1 MGACVCWRAEV
12 VFFDDKIDPVSE
24 RFELKVMKSTA
35 QPWMSRV
42 FSLFIGNLLVL
53 TFGLG
58 SLLGQG
64 VQPKVSLLGVP
75 GISTIAGSANSGYSG
90 DGAAATL
97 ATFSNAY
104 GLTLDSAGNIYIA
117 DSQNYVVRVVNT
129 QNTAIT
135 VAGVAI
141 QPGNIATVA
150 GNGSEGNSGNGGLA
164 TSAQVGWL
172 SAVAVDGNGN
182 IFVADEEFG
191 FIHKITSNGNM
202 TIVAGSGNQY
212 CEYGGGSNGD
222 GGPATSATIGCPYGV
237 AVDSIGNIY
246 ISDTYGGRIR
256 IVNTQGIISTIA
268 GSTASGCDNVQ
279 ASGDG
284 GPATS
289 AVLDCPI
296 GVHADASGNV
306 YFADL
311 YGNTVRVVNMQSS
324 AITVAG
330 VTIQPGNIDHI
341 AGNGTGGYSGDGGP
355 AISAQLSYPW
365 DAVMDSVGNVYI
377 SDSEND
383 VIRKVD
389 TNGNITTFAGVAGS
403 WGYSGDGGP
412 ANAASLDYPTGISAD
427 SFHNVY
433 FSDTDSYVIRK
444 VSGNSGGNSV
454 DFGQVSL
461 GSNTIQAVS
470 LYMNQAVTIS
480 AVQANGDFIA
490 GVSPCTSC
498 DRRKAASSS
507 SGPDTTHMP
516 KSVVKLRSKMKPI
529 QRSTP
534 PVANDDN
541 SNNSCVGTFAQAA
554 VCTMFVQFTPTK
566 PGPRWFQL
574 TATDSNQA
582 NYTAGLTGTGVG
594 SLVSITP
601 GIINTP
607 TGGASIGAVTGMARD
622 GVGNIYATDDQF
634 FVIWKIT
641 PQGVVS
647 IVAGIS
653 GVAGYDGDGGPA
665 ISAHLSNPTG
675 LGLDSVGNLYI
686 ADTMNNV
693 IRKVDVNGIITTVA
707 GNGTAGYSG
716 DASLATNAQLD
727 NPVGVLADLA
737 GNLYIGDTYNN
748 VVRKVS
754 PSGKISTIAGNGTGA
769 GTGSWQDGAQGNPN
783 GGWAGDLGP
792 ATQAV
797 LNGPTQM
804 ALDGN
809 GNLYIADTWN
819 SAIRK
824 VDSQGNMWTV
834 AGLCADGCQ
843 SGYSGDGGQAT
854 SAELS
859 YPFGVGVDAAGDIYL
874 ADTNNG
880 LIRKVDV
887 NGVITTV
894 AGEQAVVHANA
905 KKLQWRSQAKSKTVH
920 TRSAKS
926 LGDGGLANGATIGSP
941 VSVSVDNNGSFYL
954 TDVSLDYVRMVD
966 VTTSD
971 MNFGAANPNS
981 TSSAQTVTVSDSG
994 NATLNLSQLSI
1005 AANFGWF
1012 GSELCNSDSPL
1023 TSGNSCLLAADFT
1036 PASGGNYTGAIILT
1050 DDAFNSPHTITLEG
1064 IGTQPDYTLGATPTT
1079 MTIVQGQ
1086 SGTST
1091 LTVSPLFGYS
1101 GTVQFA
1107 CNGLPAHSACSFS
1120 PTSAVLTSD
1129 SDPITV
1135 MLTVTTTGTG
1145 TGTQASLLALPSLPG
1160 QGPDSPLNRWLLPI
1174 GLATMVLSAAGVL
1187 RRSNGRLMAMR
1198 VLGTFAILTGMVFFT
1213 ACSSTSAKTS
1223 NATPLGTYS
1232 STVTTTASATAGSG
1246 QHTAPVTITIVQ

>member
-1 MGACVCWRAEV
+1 MGACVRWRAEV
-12 VFFDDKIDPVSE
+12 VLKRQIDPVSE
-24 RFELKVMKSTA
+24 RFELNVMKSTA

-42 FSLFIGNLLVL
+42 LSLFLGNLLVL

-58 SLLGQG
+58 NLLGQ

-75 GISTIAGSANSGYSG
+75 GISTIAGNGGNGYSG

-97 ATFSNAY
+97 ATFSYAY

-117 DSQNYVVRVVNT
+117 DSENYVVRVVNT

-150 GNGSEGNSGNGGLA
+150 GNGSEGNSGNAGPA

-172 SAVAVDGNGN
+172 SEVAVDGNGN

-191 FIHKITSNGNM
+191 LIHKISSNGNI
-202 TIVAGSGNQY
+202 TIVAGIGTQY
-212 CEYGGGSNGD
+212 YDCGYGDGSNGD
-222 GGPATSATIGCPYGV
+222 GGPATSANIGCPYGV
-237 AVDSIGNIY
+237 AVDSLGDIY

-256 IVNTQGIISTIA
+256 MVNPQGIISTIA
-268 GSTASGCDNVQ
+268 GTSSYGCGGVQ
-279 ASGDG
+279 SSGDG

-289 AVLDCPI
+289 AVLSCPI
-296 GVHADASGNV
+296 GVHVDASGNV
-306 YFADL
+306 YFADY
-311 YGNTVRVVNMQSS
+311 YGSLIRVVNMQNS

-341 AGNGTGGYSGDGGP
+341 AGNGTQGYAGDGG
-355 AISAQLSYPW
+355 SATSAELFYPW
-365 DAVMDSVGNVYI
+365 DVIMDGVGNVYI

-389 TNGNITTFAGVAGS
+389 TNGNITTFAGVANS

-412 ANAASLDYPTGISAD
+412 ANASSLNFPTGIGAD

-433 FSDTDSYVIRK
+433 FSDTDNNVIRK
-444 VSGNSGGNSV
+444 ISGNSGGNSV
-454 DFGQVSL
+454 DFGQVNL

-490 GVSPCTSC
+490 GVSPCNSC
-498 DRRKAASSS
+498 DRRKVVSSS
-507 SGPDTTHMP
+507 SGPDTAHMP
-516 KSVVKLRSKMKPI
+516 KSVLKLRSKMKPI
-529 QRSTP
+529 QRSTA
-534 PVANDDN
+534 PVANDD
-541 SNNSCVGTFAQAA
+541 SPNNSCVGTFAQAA

-574 TATDSNQA
+574 TATDSNQV

-607 TGGASIGAVTGMARD
+607 TGGAGIGAVTGMARD

-647 IVAGIS
+647 VVAGIS

-693 IRKVDVNGIITTVA
+693 IRKVDSNGVITTVA

-716 DASLATNAQLD
+716 DGSLATNAQLD

-809 GNLYIADTWN
+809 GNLYVADTWN

-824 VDSQGNMWTV
+824 VDAQGNMWTV
-834 AGLCADGCQ
+834 AGSCGDGCQ
-843 SGYSGDGGQAT
+843 SGYSGDGGLAT

-859 YPFGVGVDAAGDIYL
+859 FPFGVAVDAAGDIYL

-880 LIRKVDV
+880 LVRKVDV
-887 NGVITTV
+887 NGIITTL
-894 AGEQAVVHANA
+894 AGEQSNAHANA
-905 KKLQWRSQAKSKTVH
+905 KKLHWRSQAKTKTAH
-920 TRSAKS
+920 TRSARS
-926 LGDGGLANGATIGSP
+926 LGDGGLANSATIGSP
-941 VSVSVDNNGSFYL
+941 VSVSVDNNGSIYL

-971 MNFGAANPNS
+971 MNFGAVNPNAAS
-981 TSSAQTVTVSDSG
+981 AAQTVTVSDSG

-1005 AANFGWF
+1005 AANFGWV
-1012 GSELCNSDSPL
+1012 GTGLCTSDSPL
-1023 TSGNSCLLAADFT
+1023 TSGNSCSLAADFT
-1036 PASGGNYTGAIILT
+1036 PPSGGNYTGAIILT

-1064 IGTQPDYTLGATPTT
+1064 VGTQPDYTLGATPTT
-1079 MTIVQGQ
+1079 MTIAQGQ
-1086 SGTST
+1086 SGTAT
-1091 LTVSPLFGYS
+1091 LTVTPLFGYS

-1135 MLTVTTTGTG
+1135 MVTVTTTGTG
-1145 TGTQASLLALPSLPG
+1145 TQAALLPPSLPG

-1174 GLATMVLSAAGVL
+1174 GLATMVLSGAGVL
-1187 RRSNGRLMAMR
+1187 RRNNGRQMAMR
-1198 VLGTFAILTGMVFFT
+1198 VLCTFAILTGVVFFN
-1213 ACSSTSAKTS
+1213 ACASTAKTS

-1246 QHTAPVTITIVQ
+1246 QHTAPITITIVQ